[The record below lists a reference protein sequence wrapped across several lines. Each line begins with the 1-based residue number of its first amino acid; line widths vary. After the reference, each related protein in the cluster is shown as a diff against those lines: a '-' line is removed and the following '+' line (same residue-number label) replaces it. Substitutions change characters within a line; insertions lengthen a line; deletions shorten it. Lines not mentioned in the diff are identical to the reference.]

1 MTALS
6 QSCDHIVQIFSP
18 TEIAGLILCTRQVPC
33 GKDPGYIIPLASGL
47 CRSLSLEAYSLLF
60 LLNLFFIINT
70 SLLLNVHFF
79 FFLWE
84 LCIFLKSMH
93 TSNLFFILTNFSFP
107 VSWGN
112 TVCYLLYIITKYAC
126 LSESHREVRDWWL
139 NCVTAKNASG
149 SHDWITDLWQ
159 RLL

>member
-70 SLLLNVHFF
+70 SLLLNVRFF
-79 FFLWE
+79 FFPMRIVYISEIYAYFQLIFYSYELPFPSFLGQYGLLSALYYNKICLPFRISQGGERLMIKLCDCKKCRWE
-84 LCIFLKSMH
+84 
-93 TSNLFFILTNFSFP
+93 P
-107 VSWGN
+107 
-112 TVCYLLYIITKYAC
+112 
-126 LSESHREVRDWWL
+126 
-139 NCVTAKNASG
+139 
-149 SHDWITDLWQ
+149 
-159 RLL
+159 